1 MFKSV
6 IKSVANKNLLIDAQ
20 SLEWFTSISAI
31 SDANFDKAVSTD
43 NSNRAD
49 SSYDFWNV
57 SDWVKAYRPYN
68 VQNGILHIP
77 VRGSLLNHFPWAY
90 GSYATGYEYI
100 YEAVKRGVSDETVQG
115 IILNINSPGGLVDG
129 CFELADYIYEQRSS
143 KPITAVCDSYAYSAA
158 YALASS
164 ASKITVP
171 KTGGVGSVGVV
182 CTHMDMSKMLEDWGL
197 KITFIFAGKHK
208 VDGNPYQNLPDD
220 VKSRIQSGVNETYD
234 LFVATVAR
242 NRGISEAVVRET
254 EAMCLTAKEAEEKGF
269 VDGILYPKE
278 ARASFATEL
287 DEDVEEGDV
296 TMSTKPEKTEGETS
310 VADESA
316 VNAARQEGATA
327 ERARISAILTAPE
340 AENRSK
346 LANHIAFNTNMSV
359 AEAKGMLGHASE
371 EAKVSP
377 PSAENKSES
386 NAFEDAMSKS
396 NPEIG
401 ADEAASDL
409 SDEDKNANAFLASHE
424 KVTGVKH
431 NRK

>member
-1 MFKSV
+1 MFKSI
-6 IKSVANKNLLIDAQ
+6 IKSVANKNLLIDAH
-20 SLEWFTSISAI
+20 SLEWFSSISTVA
-31 SDANFDKAVSTD
+31 DADFDKAVSLD
-43 NSNRAD
+43 ASKRAD

-57 SDWVKAYRPYN
+57 PDWIKAYRPYN

-100 YEAVKRGVSDETVQG
+100 YEAVKRGVSDDSVIG

-129 CFELADYIYEQRSS
+129 CFELCDYIYEQRSL

-164 ASKITVP
+164 ATSITVP

-234 LFVATVAR
+234 LFVATVAK
-242 NRGISEAVVRET
+242 NRGIGEDIVRET

-269 VDGILYPKE
+269 VDRILYPKE

-296 TMSTKPEKTEGETS
+296 TMSTKPENSEAKTSGVDET
-310 VADESA
+310 ALT
-316 VNAARQEGATA
+316 AARQEGATA
-327 ERARISAILTAPE
+327 ERSRISAILTAPE

-346 LANHIAFNTNMSV
+346 LANHIAFNTNMS
-359 AEAKGMLGHASE
+359 AEDAKGMLSNASE
-371 EAKVSP
+371 EAKIQP
-377 PSAENKSES
+377 PSADTKAAP
-386 NAFEDAMSKS
+386 NAFEVAMNKS
-396 NPEIG
+396 NPEVG
-401 ADEAASDL
+401 ADESASEL
-409 SDEDKNANAFLASHE
+409 SDEDKVANAFLSSHT

-431 NRK
+431 NVK